1 MNIKRSFKSIEFKTL
16 LFILLFNLGIIL
28 IIYLSGSFI
37 FSQLYRNYQI
47 KSLNSIVEEFRTSK
61 KDTYVLAE
69 TLAYDKEVCIS
80 VVDGNHISFNYN
92 TLLNGCLLNKGN
104 KQINNKINDFIKSN
118 STSEYYK
125 IVNPISNNR
134 GLLYAFK
141 VNDKNVFVYSNLENI
156 SNFMTI
162 FKSQL
167 VYFIFLIVICSII
180 VSMILASK
188 ITKPIREITKKAK
201 NIGEGKYDTVF
212 PKNGVQEI
220 EELSETL
227 EEVQKE
233 LSKNEE
239 IKRDLM
245 ANVSHDLKTPLTM
258 VKAYAEM
265 IKDISY
271 KDPKKMQEHLDII
284 IEEVDRLTVLVNDIL
299 DLSKEQNDV
308 LMYNYEEYDLVKEI
322 KKIIKRYSVMKETQD
337 YKFKLELPKKAM
349 VKADKNKIN
358 QVIYNLLNN
367 AINYTGKDKLVTIR
381 MTKEENDYLV
391 EVIDTGKGIKEQ
403 EIKYI
408 WDKYYKNDKNHQR
421 NVVSTGLGLSIVKEI
436 LTRHNFSYGV
446 TSKINHGSTFY
457 FKINI
462 K

>member
-1 MNIKRSFKSIEFKTL
+1 MFKSIKFQTL
-16 LFILLFNLGIIL
+16 FFILAFNIGIIL
-28 IIYLSGSFI
+28 IIYLTGSLI
-37 FSQLYRNYQI
+37 FSSLYRNYQI
-47 KSLNSIVEEFRTSK
+47 KALNSIVEEFKTSN

-80 VVDGNHISFNYN
+80 VVDDNYISFNYN
-92 TLLNGCLLNKGN
+92 TMLNGCLLNKGN
-104 KQINNKINDFIKSN
+104 KVVNNKITEFVHGN
-118 STSEYYK
+118 SVNEYYK
-125 IVNPISNNR
+125 IANPKNNNR

-141 VNDKNVFVYSNLENI
+141 TKGKNIFVYSNLENV
-156 SNFMTI
+156 SNFMDM
-162 FKSQL
+162 FKSQIL
-167 VYFIFLIVICSII
+167 YFIFLIIICSVI
-180 VSMILASK
+180 VSIILANK
-188 ITKPIREITKKAK
+188 ITNPIREITQKAK
-201 NIGEGKYDTVF
+201 RIGEGKYDTKF

-220 EELSETL
+220 EDLSEAL
-227 EEVQKE
+227 EDAQKE
-233 LSKNEE
+233 LSKSDE
-239 IKRDLM
+239 IKRDLL

-284 IEEVDRLTVLVNDIL
+284 VEEVDRLTVLVNDVL
-299 DLSKEQNDV
+299 DLSKEQSDV

-337 YKFKLELPKKAM
+337 YKFKLELPKKAL

-381 MTKEENDYLV
+381 VTKGESDYLV
-391 EVIDTGKGIKEQ
+391 EVIDTGKGIKET
-403 EIKYI
+403 EINYI
-408 WDKYYKNDKNHQR
+408 WDKYYKSEKKHQR

-436 LTRHNFSYGV
+436 LTKHNFAYGV
-446 TSKINHGSTFY
+446 TSKVGHGSTFY
-457 FKINI
+457 FKINY
-462 K
+462 